1 MRKGQKTRKDLEKRH
16 KLHGRCVITGQ
27 ECYYSHVGSLE
38 ISLNLAWCYQ
48 TNTLCQRCCG
58 FCLQSWQQIYRVV
71 TRNHS
76 LIKFSHTFAISLNF
90 HSSQFFKVY
99 NFRPNLRM
107 NYNLHN
113 LGSRRL
119 KTFLDPHRQ
128 WVDDLVLRQRGRLA
142 ILLPV
147 PWFQML

>member
-1 MRKGQKTRKDLEKRH
+1 MRKGQKTRERSREK
-16 KLHGRCVITGQ
+16 TQ
-27 ECYYSHVGSLE
+27 TPWQMCYYGAGVLLQSRGFTGNFIES
-38 ISLNLAWCYQ
+38 AWCYQ
-48 TNTLCQRCCG
+48 TITLCQRCCG

-71 TRNHS
+71 TRNQHDT
-76 LIKFSHTFAISLNF
+76 KFSHTFAISLNF

-119 KTFLDPHRQ
+119 KTFPGSTLS
-128 WVDDLVLRQRGRLA
+128 VSG
-142 ILLPV
+142 
-147 PWFQML
+147 